1 MTINL
6 GEHFERMVADL
17 ITCGRFQNQSEVI
30 RAGLRLLEDGEYGYD
45 PELEAEL
52 ARRLEGR
59 TKPLPKGFF
68 IDIKRRGHQRLQR
81 EGLKRA
87 A

>member
-6 GEHFERMVADL
+6 GEHFDRMVADL
-17 ITCGRFQNQSEVI
+17 IAAGRFQNQSEVI
-30 RAGLRLLEDGEYGYD
+30 RAGLRLLEDYEYGYD

-52 ARRLEGR
+52 AKRLEGPS
-59 TKPLPKGFF
+59 KPLTKDFF
-68 IDIKRRGHQRLQR
+68 SKIKERGHRRLQR
-81 EGLKRA
+81 ARPAKA

>member
-1 MTINL
+1 MTTNL

-17 ITCGRFQNQSEVI
+17 ITGGRFQNQSEVI
-30 RAGLRLLEDGEYGYD
+30 RAGLRLLEECEYGYD

-52 ARRLEGR
+52 TRRLDGR
-59 TKPLPKGFF
+59 TRPLPKDFF
-68 IDIKRRGHQRLQR
+68 SKIKKRGHQRLQR
-81 EGLKRA
+81 QSLPQA

>member
-17 ITCGRFQNQSEVI
+17 LSAGRFQNQSEVI
-30 RAGLRLLEDGEYGYD
+30 RAGMRLLEDFEYSHD
-45 PELEAEL
+45 PKLETELT
-52 ARRLEGR
+52 RRLKGP
-59 TKPLPKGFF
+59 TKPLPKNFF
-68 IDIKRRGHQRLQR
+68 TRIKKRGHQRLQSQS
-81 EGLKRA
+81 LKKA